1 MWEDCWDLNTWGWG
15 WRTLTNR
22 ACSCTGRCQ
31 SSALKW
37 AARGQCG
44 GCIGVR
50 GFPWSKWTR
59 DGAAWERGRSWEPEA
74 VKPEDDTKKAVMVC
88 RGPQL
93 GSRTDQQATENC
105 SWQGCRAW
113 GHSQLAWCSVFS
125 VTWGSYSSQHVIHI
139 RQRKILRFSGWEM
152 QDSERWETRC
162 PCVLAHI
169 DHQEAQIQI

>member
-1 MWEDCWDLNTWGWG
+1 MRTKCVKPQMWEDCWDLNTWGWG

-93 GSRTDQQATENC
+93 GLWVIPSTLPPWFLN
-105 SWQGCRAW
+105 
-113 GHSQLAWCSVFS
+113 LLPFFS
-125 VTWGSYSSQHVIHI
+125 LSYFITVIHI
-139 RQRKILRFSGWEM
+139 IPNEDYASVICSSKNLSEKI
-152 QDSERWETRC
+152 
-162 PCVLAHI
+162 HI
-169 DHQEAQIQI
+169 YL